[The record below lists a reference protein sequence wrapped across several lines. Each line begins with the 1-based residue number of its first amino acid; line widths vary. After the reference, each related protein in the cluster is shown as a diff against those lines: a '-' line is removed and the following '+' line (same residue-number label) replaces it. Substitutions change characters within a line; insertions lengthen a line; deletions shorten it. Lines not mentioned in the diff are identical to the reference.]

1 MRAIV
6 HFQEKL
12 QQPICL
18 NRRLTNTTFN
28 RAEVT
33 CRTCL
38 DKLKRQVMGVID
50 WDGIY
55 KSLGEQLP
63 TVNLRLK
70 EFLFAHPD
78 IQGRV
83 ELYSMPPQFWLWFWI
98 PAPAKT
104 RRKKFTY
111 NDSHGN
117 DENYIDV
124 LEPTEEQMGVVAMF
138 VSSVA
143 AELSLIPR
151 RNPEHRELVPLSY
164 QIRPNYR
171 SLR

>member
-6 HFQEKL
+6 HFQEKI

-28 RAEVT
+28 RSEVT

-38 DKLKRQVMGVID
+38 DKLKWQIKGRPPVD

-55 KSLGEQLP
+55 RSLGEQLP
-63 TVNLRLK
+63 TLNLRLK
-70 EFLFAHPD
+70 EFLFAHPE
-78 IQGRV
+78 IQGRA
-83 ELYSMPPQFWLWFWI
+83 ELYNMPPQFWLWFWI
-98 PAPAKT
+98 PAPART
-104 RRKKFTY
+104 RKKRFTY
-111 NDSHGN
+111 NNSRTN

-124 LEPTEEQMGVVAMF
+124 LEPSEEQMGVVAMF

-143 AELSLIPR
+143 AELSLTPR
-151 RNPEHRELVPLSY
+151 RNPQHRELIPLSY
-164 QIRPNYR
+164 QIRPRYR
-171 SLR
+171 